1 MKNGF
6 NKEGFMNWL
15 KEEFPGVIDTHWNYN
30 LVENIIDYALENKN
44 TSKDQLA
51 FFISDMLPE
60 VEYTEVAKFCD
71 KDILSDFTLE
81 FLKQLK

>member
-15 KEEFPGVIDTHWNYN
+15 KEEFPGVIDTHWNYD